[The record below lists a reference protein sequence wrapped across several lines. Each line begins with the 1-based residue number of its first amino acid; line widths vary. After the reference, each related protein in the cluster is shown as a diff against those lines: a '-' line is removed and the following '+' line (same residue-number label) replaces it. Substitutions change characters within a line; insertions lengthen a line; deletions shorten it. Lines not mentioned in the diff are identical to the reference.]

1 MLKAEFVR
9 SYPKLA
15 KTGNRVTVFM
25 YKVSG
30 STAELEKYR
39 SVREAEGRTSEDED
53 GNPLYHTL
61 QYTGQTLNLFFTI
74 NDKIAVD
81 TSDWDKARAAVEANP
96 WLQAEMAKIMVQR
109 LNIGG
114 AKPASTQVT
123 NNQAVT
129 SDPFGEIGG

>member
-61 QYTGQTLNLFFTI
+61 QYTGQSLNLFFTI

-96 WLQAEMAKIMVQR
+96 WLQAEMARIMVQR

-114 AKPASTQVT
+114 AKVTGTQVT
-123 NNQAVT
+123 KDQPVAG
-129 SDPFGEIGG
+129 DPFGEIGG

>member
-30 STAELEKYR
+30 STAELDKYR
-39 SVREAEGRTSEDED
+39 TIREAEGRTSEDED

-61 QYTGQTLNLFFTI
+61 QYTGQSLNLFFTI

-96 WLQAEMAKIMVQR
+96 WLQAEMARIMVQR

-114 AKPASTQVT
+114 AKASSTQVT
-123 NNQAVT
+123 KDQPVGG
-129 SDPFGEIGG
+129 DPFGEIGG

>member
-1 MLKAEFVR
+1 MLKAEFLR

-25 YKVSG
+25 YKVTG
-30 STAELEKYR
+30 NTAELEKYR
-39 SVREAEGRTSEDED
+39 SIREAEGRTSEDEE

-61 QYTGQTLNLFFTI
+61 QFTGQTLNLFFTI

-96 WLQAEMAKIMVQR
+96 WLQQEMARIMVQR

-114 AKPASTQVT
+114 AKATTNVNKESAVT
-123 NNQAVT
+123 NA
-129 SDPFGEIGG
+129 DPFNEING

>member
-39 SVREAEGRTSEDED
+39 TIREAEGRTSEDEE

-61 QYTGQTLNLFFTI
+61 QYTGQSLNLFFTI

-96 WLQAEMAKIMVQR
+96 WLQAEMARIMVQR

-114 AKPASTQVT
+114 AKATGTQVT
-123 NNQAVT
+123 KDQPVS